1 MTKNEKLVEDI
12 KSDYRSAAIAPKE
25 RALLDFAVKLTR
37 EPWASSEASIT
48 TLREAGW
55 TDSAILDLTLIA
67 AYFNFVNRLGDGL
80 GVRLEGNN

>member
-12 KSDYRSAAIAPKE
+12 KSDYRSAAISAKE
-25 RALLDFAVKLTR
+25 RTLLDFAVKLTR
-37 EPWASSEASIT
+37 EPWASSEAGIA

-55 TDSAILDLTLIA
+55 TDSAILDLTLIV

>member
-12 KSDYRSAAIAPKE
+12 KLDYRSAAISPKE

-37 EPWASSEASIT
+37 EPWASSEANIAA
-48 TLREAGW
+48 LREAGW